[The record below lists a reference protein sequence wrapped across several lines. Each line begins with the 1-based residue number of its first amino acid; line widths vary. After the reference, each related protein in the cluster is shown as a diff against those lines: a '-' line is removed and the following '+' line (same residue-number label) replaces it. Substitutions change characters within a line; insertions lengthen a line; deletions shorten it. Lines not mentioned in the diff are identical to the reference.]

1 MALRSA
7 PTGVGVASTP
17 SVGEASRTVRTG
29 VGGGGDMPE
38 NRNTVVIEAP
48 DQFWR
53 VKTRRDFLRVLGIGG
68 TIVLLPSV
76 FGACDDD
83 DDPTG
88 NGGNGVTLNL
98 SDEVGILNYA
108 YALEQLE
115 AGFYQAVVA
124 SAAFTGMNT
133 EQKEVF
139 TDLRNHEVAHREF
152 LRQHLGSSRIGDL
165 AFNTTTLNT
174 ALATTASILKTSETF
189 EDLGVAAYNGAG
201 KYITTADRLVI
212 AGKIV
217 SVEARHAA
225 AIRDLREGLGL
236 AGTPAGTRFAGD
248 DVVTT
253 DTGLDVVLQPASVLS
268 RVVASS
274 FVATTVTATGTLPA
288 KPATSTVEKA
298 PPTTP

>member
-1 MALRSA
+1 
-7 PTGVGVASTP
+7 
-17 SVGEASRTVRTG
+17 
-29 VGGGGDMPE
+29 MPE
-38 NRNTVVIEAP
+38 NRNTVVIDTP

-68 TIVLLPSV
+68 TIVLLPAV

-108 YALEQLE
+108 YVLEQLE

-124 SAAFTGMNT
+124 STAFAGMTT

-152 LRQHLGSSRIGDL
+152 LRQHLGTARIGDL
-165 AFNTTTLNT
+165 AFNTATLNT

-201 KYITTADRLVI
+201 KYITTPDRLVI

-225 AIRDLREGLGL
+225 AIRDMREGLGL

-253 DTGLDVVLQPASVLS
+253 DTGLDVVLQPGSVLT
-268 RVVASS
+268 RVAASGLVASII
-274 FVATTVTATGTLPA
+274 TVSGTLPA
-288 KPATSTVEKA
+288 KPAGSTAENA